1 MHSVWFRRLPL
12 LTSSLLHSRTVV
24 APCFQYAVDGRFV
37 WHLGFNGQA
46 WRAQGGLA
54 IDWPQA
60 LWTAVSS

>member
-12 LTSSLLHSRTVV
+12 LTSLLLHSRTVV

-46 WRAQGGLA
+46 WRAQAGLA
-54 IDWPQA
+54 NDWP
-60 LWTAVSS
+60 